1 MQVRE
6 TQFTDRVWGIKTSHY
21 PLKPPLNLS
30 SKVTYKKSRSY
41 ILENPEWSNA
51 GYWWTMDVDTEMFTP
66 VVKPSDVSPT
76 PMHALKMIKC
86 ACSSCFTVRCSWS
99 NANLSC
105 SVFCKYAV
113 ETWKN
118 PNTIFTMEEDDYDAT

>member
-1 MQVRE
+1 MYSLKKMQVRE

-51 GYWWTMDVDTEMFTP
+51 GYE
-66 VVKPSDVSPT
+66 VKRKNEKKNLTASHTKYMAP
-76 PMHALKMIKC
+76 PMHTPISTIKL
-86 ACSSCFTVRCSWS
+86 
-99 NANLSC
+99 NNQL
-105 SVFCKYAV
+105 
-113 ETWKN
+113 
-118 PNTIFTMEEDDYDAT
+118 